1 MKNLGESWAAF
12 SYRRD
17 YNVIGRQGSSWRE
30 EVCGVTSCVCVEMLD
45 DVLKELHGS
54 HNVLILRRKKKHLQN
69 KTPIS
74 LRCLRRLR
82 RLRRLGEFHE
92 DYLYLLTSFYEFL
105 HCHHAVSIAIH
116 LLCITCRRENSD
128 LE

>member
-54 HNVLILRRKKKHLQN
+54 HNVLILRRKKNIFKIKL
-69 KTPIS
+69 PS
-74 LRCLRRLR
+74 
-82 RLRRLGEFHE
+82 
-92 DYLYLLTSFYEFL
+92 
-105 HCHHAVSIAIH
+105 A
-116 LLCITCRRENSD
+116 
-128 LE
+128 